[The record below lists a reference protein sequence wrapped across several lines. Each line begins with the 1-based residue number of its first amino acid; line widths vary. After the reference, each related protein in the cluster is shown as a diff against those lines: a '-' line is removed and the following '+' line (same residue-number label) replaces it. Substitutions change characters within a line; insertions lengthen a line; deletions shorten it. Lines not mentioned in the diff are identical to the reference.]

1 MNRFVVFLIAAVAAT
16 TLAADRADIR
26 DNLEE
31 VLPPADRPALL
42 VFFDPACP
50 SCAEDLFEMRYW
62 AERSGLVL
70 EIIGVA
76 TGVRKG
82 VAAFLEKHGYFRPVV
97 LDRKARLRRRFKVD
111 LVPSMIVLYGGRVVH
126 RDDWRRTPEER
137 REEVKR
143 CLTGLCSR

>member
-1 MNRFVVFLIAAVAAT
+1 MNRLIVLLVAAAAAL
-16 TLAADRADIR
+16 TLAADRADLR
-26 DNLEE
+26 LTLEE
-31 VLPPADRPALL
+31 VLPPPDRPALL

-70 EIIGVA
+70 EIVGVA
-76 TGVRKG
+76 AGVRDE

-111 LVPSMIVLYGGRVVH
+111 LLPSMIVLLGGRVVH
-126 RDDWRRTPEER
+126 RDDWRRTAEER
-137 REEVKR
+137 REETKR
-143 CLTGLCSR
+143 CLTGLCLR